1 MKMEKYLINEANL
14 RVRLM
19 NYRSTIKKFQEELF
33 NVDDYQLSEQ
43 QIKINKELKELI
55 DMVNDMLRY

>member
-14 RVRLM
+14 RIRLM

-33 NVDDYQLSEQ
+33 SVDDYQLSEQ